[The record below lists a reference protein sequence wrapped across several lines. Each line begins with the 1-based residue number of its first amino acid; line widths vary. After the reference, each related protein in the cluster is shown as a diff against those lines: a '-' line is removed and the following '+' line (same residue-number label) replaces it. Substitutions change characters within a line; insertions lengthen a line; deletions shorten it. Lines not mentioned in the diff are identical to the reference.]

1 MVISGVRKVRI
12 CGEDKIHQTSKGGSA
27 WSLKLGDADNSGKY
41 TRLCE
46 N

>member
-1 MVISGVRKVRI
+1 MVMSRVKKVGI
-12 CGEDKIHQTSKGGSA
+12 CGEDKIHQTSKGRSA
-27 WSLKLGDADNSGKY
+27 LSLKLGDTDNSGKY